1 MGNMKDLMGM
11 IPGVG
16 KITKD
21 IDIDDNAFKGIEVI
35 IGSMTHKERSQPQL
49 MNHSRKMRIAKGS
62 GKPIEEVNQLIK
74 QFEQMS
80 KMMKM
85 MQGGKGKHIMQMM
98 QKFR

>member
-1 MGNMKDLMGM
+1 M
-11 IPGVG
+11 ITARPE
-16 KITKD
+16 
-21 IDIDDNAFKGIEVI
+21 IETI
-35 IGSMTHKERSQPQL
+35 SPYQG
-49 MNHSRKMRIAKGS
+49 

-85 MQGGKGKHIMQMM
+85 MQAGKGKHIMQMM